1 MKTMSFLIAG
11 TILLCQY
18 KIYGQTI
25 GNFSSV
31 TPGTQQQT
39 LILPSTHTFQRLIK
53 SGDALSLGGTL
64 GTNLDFTGY
73 VPIGGSSI
81 NGYLSISSESTPAE
95 VDVLQVLLT
104 PVLNYGPLI
113 LAVK

>member
-1 MKTMSFLIAG
+1 M
-11 TILLCQY
+11 
-18 KIYGQTI
+18 
-25 GNFSSV
+25 

-73 VPIGGSSI
+73 VPIGGSST

-95 VDVLQVLLT
+95 VAVLQISFNSGTELWTV
-104 PVLNYGPLI
+104 NSGG
-113 LAVK
+113 KGEFQFN